1 MTESP
6 TPATPPAPGSTACAI
21 LVTGLVAGLCDGT
34 AAVVN
39 YTAHGGTEPV
49 KIAYY
54 IASAIFGRDVAYAG
68 GWPMAACGI
77 LMHFA
82 IAMSWT
88 ALFYAVYPRIRTVA
102 HNAFVTGVVYGAFV
116 WVMMNL
122 VLVPL
127 TRTPKGPFNPGRA
140 AIEMGILMV
149 CIGQPVSFMAH
160 RHYLRK

>member
-6 TPATPPAPGSTACAI
+6 TPATPPTSTARAI
-21 LVTGLVAGLCDGT
+21 LLTGLVAGLCDGT

-39 YTAHGGTEPV
+39 YAAHGGTEPV

-54 IASAIFGRDVAYAG
+54 IASALFGRDTAYAG
-68 GWPMAACGI
+68 GWPMAVCGI

-88 ALFYAVYPRIRTVA
+88 ALFYVVYPRVRKYAGNVV
-102 HNAFVTGVVYGAFV
+102 VTAVVYGAFV

-140 AIEMGILMV
+140 AIEMGILML
-149 CIGQPVSFMAH
+149 CIGLPVSLMAR
-160 RHYLRK
+160 RHHSPAKT